1 MGQGENTLD
10 LIREGRAVRY
20 RPEGPRTRWQRAVE
34 GVSWMVR
41 GRGQDHQ
48 RKNNNNE
55 NVSVTKPQKL
65 DSGNVPV
72 AYVDGGRDKGRLLYS
87 MLERRTENNC

>member
-1 MGQGENTLD
+1 M
-10 LIREGRAVRY
+10 IREGRDVRY

>member
-1 MGQGENTLD
+1 MRGQLYGT
-10 LIREGRAVRY
+10 GQ
-20 RPEGPRTRWQRAVE
+20 RTQDAWQRAVE

-41 GRGQDHQ
+41 EGDRTTRG
-48 RKNNNNE
+48 KTTIM

-72 AYVDGGRDKGRLLYS
+72 AYVDGGRDREASLFHVR
-87 MLERRTENNC
+87 RRTENNC